1 MDKLE
6 LRGNRLVVHLPAELD
21 HHCTEELRKNIDRR
35 LQEEPI
41 QELEFDFSDTG
52 FMDSAGIGLIIGR
65 YKIMHA
71 LNGKVIMNN
80 MNRQIKRVLTMSGI
94 QKMIPLY
101 KEETV

>member
-21 HHCTEELRKNIDRR
+21 HHCTEDLRKNIDRR

-65 YKIMHA
+65 YKIMHS
-71 LNGKVIMNN
+71 LDGKVIMSN
-80 MNRQIKRVLTMSGI
+80 MNRQIKRVLMMSGI

>member
-35 LQEEPI
+35 LQEEPV

-71 LNGKVIMNN
+71 LDGKVIMNN

>member
-21 HHCTEELRKNIDRR
+21 HHCTEDLRKNIDRR

-71 LNGKVIMNN
+71 LDGKVIMSN
-80 MNRQIKRVLTMSGI
+80 MNRQIKRVLMMSGI